1 MPGIAD
7 RLKNISISASVAMTQ
22 KARDLAAQGIDVVTL
37 STGEPDFPTPKHAI
51 EAAYEAALAGDTRY
65 PPVDGTP
72 ALRAAI
78 QRKFKRDNC
87 LDYDLS
93 QIIVSGGARQ
103 IIFNTML
110 ATINPDDEVLIPA
123 PSWISYADI
132 VKFSGGKPVFIPCH
146 EENGFKPLPAD
157 IAAAIT
163 PKTKWLLLNY
173 PSNPTG
179 SIATEKEL
187 QHIADV
193 MLDNPNIWIL
203 TDDIYEHLI
212 YDDHVYKTIAQVEP
226 RLYERT
232 LTVNGVSKAYSMTGW
247 RLGFCGGPESL
258 IKAIR
263 NVNTQNSGGVATLA
277 QAAAIAVLD
286 GPQDLLKERAA
297 IYQQRRDFVL
307 DKLAK
312 IDGLSCHKPQG
323 AFYLYINISGYIGK
337 TSASGKKI
345 NNDADFVLALIEE
358 QHVVTVQGAAYGM
371 SPYIRISYATSF
383 ERLETGCERLAA
395 FCAGCE

>member
-1 MPGIAD
+1 
-7 RLKNISISASVAMTQ
+7 
-22 KARDLAAQGIDVVTL
+22 
-37 STGEPDFPTPKHAI
+37 
-51 EAAYEAALAGDTRY
+51 
-65 PPVDGTP
+65 
-72 ALRAAI
+72 
-78 QRKFKRDNC
+78 
-87 LDYDLS
+87 
-93 QIIVSGGARQ
+93 
-103 IIFNTML
+103 
-110 ATINPDDEVLIPA
+110 
-123 PSWISYADI
+123 
-132 VKFSGGKPVFIPCH
+132 
-146 EENGFKPLPAD
+146 
-157 IAAAIT
+157 
-163 PKTKWLLLNY
+163 
-173 PSNPTG
+173 
-179 SIATEKEL
+179 
-187 QHIADV
+187 
-193 MLDNPNIWIL
+193 
-203 TDDIYEHLI
+203 
-212 YDDHVYKTIAQVEP
+212 
-226 RLYERT
+226 
-232 LTVNGVSKAYSMTGW
+232 MTGW

-307 DKLAK
+307 DKLEK

-345 NNDADFVLALIEE
+345 TNDADFVLALIEE